1 MGCYDPDKAKSGKR
15 KQMITVKCRDE
26 KLGLE
31 VHLKA
36 RADTKFSTIM
46 YHYRTK
52 FNIEDVTFMYQEKK
66 LEGQQSPYSLG
77 MDDNTIIFVH
87 NDFTKEELAA
97 MVWDS
102 KKWRWV
108 PPPKGGEA
116 STYQN
121 NEPSANYR
129 RPESATDSSS
139 DISSVNSLMVDEADL
154 PVVG

>member
-1 MGCYDPDKAKSGKR
+1 
-15 KQMITVKCRDE
+15 MITVKCRDE

-52 FNIEDVTFMYQEKK
+52 FNIDEVTFMYQGKK
-66 LEGQQSPYSLG
+66 LEGHYSPYSLG
-77 MDDNTIIFVH
+77 MEDNTVIFVH

-108 PPPKGGEA
+108 PPPKEEEPCVYPKIEQPAGGA
-116 STYQN
+116 
-121 NEPSANYR
+121 
-129 RPESATDSSS
+129 RPESSSDSSS
-139 DISSVNSLMVDEADL
+139 DNSSLDSLVVGGADL

>member
-1 MGCYDPDKAKSGKR
+1 MGCYDPDTGKSGKR

-52 FNIEDVTFMYQEKK
+52 FNIDEVTFMYQGKK
-66 LEGQQSPYSLG
+66 LEGQHSPYSLG
-77 MDDNTIIFVH
+77 MEDNTVIFVH

-108 PPPKGGEA
+108 PPPKEGEDC
-116 STYQN
+116 TYPKIEQ
-121 NEPSANYR
+121 SAGR
-129 RPESATDSSS
+129 ARPESAADSSS
-139 DISSVNSLMVDEADL
+139 DNSSVDSLVVDDANL

>member
-1 MGCYDPDKAKSGKR
+1 MGCYDLDADKNGNK

-52 FNIEDVTFMYQEKK
+52 FNIDEVTFMYHGKK
-66 LEGQQSPYSLG
+66 LEGHHSPFSLG
-77 MDDNTIIFVH
+77 MEDNTVIYVK
-87 NDFTKEELAA
+87 NDFTKEELSK

-102 KKWRWV
+102 KKWRWL
-108 PPPKGGEA
+108 PPKREGEP
-116 STYQN
+116 
-121 NEPSANYR
+121 PSYPKAH
-129 RPESATDSSS
+129 PESLREALHDYSSIES
-139 DISSVNSLMVDEADL
+139 CSPEADL
-154 PVVG
+154 PISG

>member
-1 MGCYDPDKAKSGKR
+1 MGCYDPDVDKSGKKK
-15 KQMITVKCRDE
+15 KQMMTVKCRDE

-52 FNIEDVTFMYQEKK
+52 FNIDEVTFTYQGKK
-66 LEGQQSPYSLG
+66 LKRQDSPYSVG
-77 MDDNTIIFVH
+77 MEDNTVIFVRD
-87 NDFTKEELAA
+87 DFTKEELAT

-102 KKWRWV
+102 KKWRWIF
-108 PPPKGGEA
+108 PQKEGEPRTDRNSEA
-116 STYQN
+116 LKNDVQ
-121 NEPSANYR
+121 R
-129 RPESATDSSS
+129 ESVGESSR
-139 DISSVNSLMVDEADL
+139 EAKYVGRLVQESEL

>member
-1 MGCYDPDKAKSGKR
+1 MGCYDPNTGKSGKR

-52 FNIEDVTFMYQEKK
+52 FNIDEVTFMYRGMK
-66 LEGQQSPYSLG
+66 LEGQHSPYSLG
-77 MDDNTIIFVH
+77 MEDNTVIFVH

-108 PPPKGGEA
+108 PPPKEGEDC
-116 STYQN
+116 TYPKI
-121 NEPSANYR
+121 EPLSSGARPDSAA
-129 RPESATDSSS
+129 ESSS
-139 DISSVNSLMVDEADL
+139 YNSSLDSLVVDEANL